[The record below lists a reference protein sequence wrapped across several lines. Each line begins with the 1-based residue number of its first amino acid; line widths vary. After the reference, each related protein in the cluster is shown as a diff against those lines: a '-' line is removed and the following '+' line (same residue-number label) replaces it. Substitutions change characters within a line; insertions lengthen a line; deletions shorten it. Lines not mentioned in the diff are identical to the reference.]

1 MIKNYLKIAWRNLT
15 RNKGFAIT
23 NLLGLTIGIT
33 CTIFIFLW
41 VKDEVTFDKFNTNYK
56 SIYQVMANRDFKN
69 NVFTDPNMVFP
80 LSALIQKNVPQ
91 VQNAVMT
98 SHVGSVQVAYHDKKL
113 KKQVIQVGGRYFDMF
128 TCKFIK
134 GNALTTLAEPNTVTI
149 TQSTAKAL
157 FGNADPINKTLKVD
171 NVLNVKVVAVIADL
185 PGNST
190 QQFDVLAPFD
200 YSDPQTKSRMNEWRN
215 SGNMVY
221 IQTVTGASIAGIEKS
236 INQIMF
242 DHNHDKISTYFTF
255 AMSKWH
261 LYSDFKDG
269 KNIGGMI
276 EYVNL
281 FSIIAIVILLIAC
294 INFMNLS
301 TARSE
306 KRAKEV
312 GIRKTLGS
320 SKKQLVIQFFSESMI
335 LTLAACILSVMAVYI
350 LMPAFNVLVSKQLV
364 FGLSDP
370 VFWFGILVIIVFTG
384 VIAGSYPALY
394 LSSFN
399 PVKVLKGT
407 FAAGKSAIL
416 PRRILVVGQFVISIL
431 LISATIIIY
440 QQIQHVKNRDIGYN
454 PSNLIQV
461 PATDGTDKNYAA
473 IKHDLLSSGL
483 VYAVTRTSSPITDIW
498 WKSPSPRW
506 DGMPA
511 NASIIFSGEGTDADF
526 TKTMGI
532 KMVAGHD
539 FTGQPI
545 DSATMLLNQA
555 AVQAMNLKHPIG
567 MQLNYNNREY
577 TVIGVTSNVV
587 MQSPFT
593 PVDPMMVYYQPGG
606 SSFISL
612 RLNNG
617 AEPKKAIAL
626 LSRIYT
632 KYSPVDIFEYQFVD
646 QEFGKKFITEDLIG
660 NIANIFAGLA
670 IFICCMGLAGLAS
683 FTIEK
688 RFREIGIRKIM
699 GATLRQ
705 LLMLITREFLKLITI
720 AFVIA
725 VPLTWWLMN
734 NWLQKYTYRIGIS
747 IWLFGAVGVLILL
760 LTLIIVTV
768 NTLSAAMTNP
778 VKSLRSE

>member
-15 RNKGFAIT
+15 RNKGFAFT

-41 VKDEVTFDKFNTNYK
+41 VKDEVTFDKSNTNYK

-80 LSALIQKNVPQ
+80 LSTLIQNSLPQ
-91 VQNAVMT
+91 VQNAVTT
-98 SHVGSVQVAYHDKKL
+98 SHVSDVQLAYRDKKL

-134 GNALTTLAEPNTVTI
+134 GNAITALAGPNTVTI

-157 FGNADPINKTLKVD
+157 FGDTDPINKILKAD
-171 NVLNVKVVAVIADL
+171 NTLNVKVVAVIADL

-200 YSDPQTKSRMNEWRN
+200 YSDPQVKSRMNEWHN
-215 SGNMVY
+215 SSSMVY
-221 IQTVTGASIAGIEKS
+221 IQTVPGANIVKIDKA

-242 DHNHDKISTYFTF
+242 EHNHDKISTYFTF
-255 AMSKWH
+255 PMSKWH

-320 SKKQLVIQFFSESMI
+320 NKKQLIIQFFSESMI
-335 LTLAACILSVMAVYI
+335 LTLAACVLSIIAVYI
-350 LMPAFNVLVSKQLV
+350 LLPAFNTLVSKQLS
-364 FGLSDP
+364 FSLSNP
-370 VFWFGILVIIVFTG
+370 SFLIGTFIIIVFTG
-384 VIAGSYPALY
+384 IIAGSYPALY

-416 PRRILVVGQFVISIL
+416 PRRILVVGQFIISIL
-431 LISATIIIY
+431 LISATIIVY
-440 QQIQHVKNRDIGYN
+440 QQIQHIKNRDIGYN
-454 PSNLIQV
+454 PNNLIEV
-461 PATDGTDKNYAA
+461 PSTESTDKNYAA
-473 IKHDLLSSGL
+473 IKNDLLSSGM

-498 WKSPSPRW
+498 WKSPSPHW

-539 FTGQPI
+539 FSGQPI
-545 DSATMLLNQA
+545 DSSTMLINQA
-555 AVQAMNLKHPIG
+555 AVQAMNLKNPVG
-567 MQLNYNNREY
+567 MQLNYNNKEY

-587 MQSPFT
+587 MTSPFA
-593 PVDPMMVYYQPGG
+593 PVDPMMIYYQPNG
-606 SSFISL
+606 SSFITL
-612 RLNNG
+612 RLSNRV
-617 AEPKKAIAL
+617 EPKKAIAM

-632 KYSPVDIFEYQFVD
+632 KYDPADIFEYQFVD
-646 QEFGKKFITEDLIG
+646 QEFGKKFITENLIG
-660 NIANIFAGLA
+660 SIANIFAGLA
-670 IFICCMGLAGLAS
+670 IFICCIGLAGLAS

-688 RFREIGIRKIM
+688 RFREIGIRKVM

-705 LLMLITREFLKLITI
+705 LLMLIAREFLKLVSI

-725 VPLTWWLMN
+725 VPLTWWLMS
-734 NWLQKYTYRIGIS
+734 NWLQKYTYRINIS
-747 IWLFGAVGVLILL
+747 IWLFGIVGVLILL
-760 LTLIIVTV
+760 LTLVIVTF
-768 NTLSAAMTNP
+768 NTLSAAMANP